1 MPVYEY
7 ECENCCHRFE
17 LKQSFEDDPVVTCPQ
32 CQGSI
37 RRIFSPVPIIFKG
50 QGFYVTDK
58 LAEERNRL
66 GHMEGEGKPAGAKGK
81 DSHKRGKKKTK

>member
-7 ECENCCHRFE
+7 ECDNCCHRFE
-17 LKQSFEDDPVVTCPQ
+17 LRQSFEDDSVVTCPQ
-32 CQGSI
+32 CQGSA

-58 LAEERNRL
+58 MAEERNRFSHT
-66 GHMEGEGKPAGAKGK
+66 GGGGKPTSAKGK
-81 DSHKRGKKKTK
+81 DSHKSSKKKTK